1 MKIAELEIR
10 LKACEEMVR
19 SCEASC
25 ESALVAICNVKGDNA
40 LLQDLF
46 VKTKGALA
54 KAKCEYYEQKGLLEQ
69 ARNGRGPVRCVG

>member
-25 ESALVAICNVKGDNA
+25 ESALVAICNVKEGST

-46 VKTKGALA
+46 FKTKGALA
-54 KAKCEYYEQKGLLEQ
+54 KANCEYYEQKELLERV
-69 ARNGRGPVRCVG
+69 RNGRETVRCVG

>member
-25 ESALVAICNVKGDNA
+25 ESALVAICNVKEGNT

-46 VKTKGALA
+46 FKTKGALA
-54 KAKCEYYEQKGLLEQ
+54 KANFEYYEQKELLERV
-69 ARNGRGPVRCVG
+69 RNGRETVRCVG